1 MKDIIS
7 LKEYLNK
14 NNRGENINEG
24 ILSSLSNLFTAN
36 YEIKNPILKEL
47 LREVDCPISWKE
59 TKLKNSILKLV
70 DEFVATQAKTYAEEL
85 ISARDKDAKEDAGDI
100 VFDSETRF
108 GSLKNKRL
116 VEKASATLSAMKNLV
131 SSSKTAKDAGA
142 TWVQIV
148 YDEAV
153 IATIQTALKNSEIS
167 DEIKAIEMNSL
178 EKAQEQLNKEKKDI
192 HEKNTKDFL
201 KVYSKCHPTTMN
213 NYKVAYENGTEAFND
228 LKKLIE
234 NKGIGVFDDNKSLDA
249 FGINKGKNIN
259 NAVAAVTVLGLTG
272 AYNEETTKDLIE
284 KIKKSEGGEKNL
296 AAAYTTADYI
306 IGQLASDKYDAAM
319 LKSLKQFM
327 STKSFGDVSSLIDRL
342 VAYTA
347 SIAKSLSNSKY
358 DDIAEVASRIYLNND
373 NVWNK

>member
-1 MKDIIS
+1 MKDIVS
-7 LKEYLNK
+7 LKEYLNE
-14 NNRGENINEG
+14 NNRGESINEG
-24 ILSSLSNLFTAN
+24 ILSSLSNLFTSN
-36 YEIKNPILKEL
+36 YEIKNPILREL

-70 DEFVATQAKTYAEEL
+70 DEFVATQSKTYAEEL
-85 ISARDKDAKEDAGDI
+85 INARDKDTKEDAGEI

-116 VEKASATLSAMKNLV
+116 IEKASATLSAMKNLV

-167 DEIKAIEMNSL
+167 DEIKAIEMDSL

-192 HEKNTKDFL
+192 HENNTKDFL
-201 KVYSKCHPTTMN
+201 KVYSKCQPTTMN
-213 NYKVAYENGTEAFND
+213 DYKVAYENGTEAFND
-228 LKKLIE
+228 LKKLVE
-234 NKGIGVFDDNKSLDA
+234 KEGSDVFDDIKSLNTYSID
-249 FGINKGKNIN
+249 KGKKID
-259 NAVAAVTVLGLTG
+259 NAVATITALGLTG
-272 AYNEETTKDLIE
+272 AYNEETTKELVE

-319 LKSLKQFM
+319 LKNLKQFM
-327 STKSFGDVSSLIDRL
+327 SAKSFGDVSSLIDRL

-358 DDIAEVASRIYLNND
+358 DDIAEVASRICKNND
-373 NVWNK
+373 GIWTK

>member
-1 MKDIIS
+1 MKDIVS
-7 LKEYLNK
+7 LKEYLNE
-14 NNRGENINEG
+14 NHRGANINEG
-24 ILSSLSNLFTAN
+24 ILSSIGNLFTSN
-36 YEIKNPILKEL
+36 YEIKNPILREL

-70 DEFVATQAKTYAEEL
+70 DEFVATQSKTYAEEL
-85 ISARDKDAKEDAGDI
+85 INARDKDTKEDAGEM

-116 VEKASATLSAMKNLV
+116 IEKASATLSAMKNLV

-167 DEIKAIEMNSL
+167 DEIKAIEMDSL

-192 HEKNTKDFL
+192 HENNTKDFL
-201 KVYSKCHPTTMN
+201 KVYSKCQPTTMN
-213 NYKVAYENGTEAFND
+213 DYKVAYENGTEAFND
-228 LKKLIE
+228 LKKLVE
-234 NKGIGVFDDNKSLDA
+234 KEGSDVFDDIKSLNTYSID
-249 FGINKGKNIN
+249 KSKKIN
-259 NAVAAVTVLGLTG
+259 NAVATITVLGLTG
-272 AYNEETTKDLIE
+272 AYSEETTKELVE

-306 IGQLASDKYDAAM
+306 IGQLARDKYDTAM
-319 LKSLKQFM
+319 LKNLKQFM
-327 STKSFGDVSSLIDRL
+327 STKNFGDVSSLIDRL
-342 VAYTA
+342 VAYA
-347 SIAKSLSNSKY
+347 VSIAKSLSNSKY
-358 DDIAEVASRIYLNND
+358 DDIAEVASRICQNND
-373 NVWNK
+373 NVWVK

>member
-1 MKDIIS
+1 
-7 LKEYLNK
+7 
-14 NNRGENINEG
+14 
-24 ILSSLSNLFTAN
+24 
-36 YEIKNPILKEL
+36 
-47 LREVDCPISWKE
+47 
-59 TKLKNSILKLV
+59 
-70 DEFVATQAKTYAEEL
+70 
-85 ISARDKDAKEDAGDI
+85 
-100 VFDSETRF
+100 
-108 GSLKNKRL
+108 
-116 VEKASATLSAMKNLV
+116 MKNLV

-167 DEIKAIEMNSL
+167 DEIKTIEMNSL
-178 EKAQEQLNKEKKDI
+178 EKAQEQLNKEKKEI
-192 HEKNTKDFL
+192 HEKNTKEFL

-213 NYKVAYENGTEAFND
+213 NYKIAYDDGTEAFND

-234 NKGIGVFDDNKSLDA
+234 NKGSDVFDDDKSLNT
-249 FGINKGKNIN
+249 FGINKGKKID

-272 AYNEETTKDLIE
+272 AYNEETTKDLIG

-306 IGQLASDKYDAAM
+306 IGQLANNRYDAAM

-327 STKSFGDVSSLIDRL
+327 NTKSFGDVSSLIDRL

-358 DDIAEVASRIYLNND
+358 DDIAETASRIYLNTE

>member
-1 MKDIIS
+1 M
-7 LKEYLNK
+7 
-14 NNRGENINEG
+14 R
-24 ILSSLSNLFTAN
+24 
-36 YEIKNPILKEL
+36 EL

-70 DEFVATQAKTYAEEL
+70 DEFVATQSKTYAEEL
-85 ISARDKDAKEDAGDI
+85 INARDKDTKEDAGEI

-116 VEKASATLSAMKNLV
+116 IEKASATLSAMKNLV

-167 DEIKAIEMNSL
+167 DEIKAIEMDSL
-178 EKAQEQLNKEKKDI
+178 EKAQEQLNKEKKNI
-192 HEKNTKDFL
+192 HENNTKDFL
-201 KVYSKCHPTTMN
+201 KVYSKCQPTTMN
-213 NYKVAYENGTEAFND
+213 DYKVAYENGTEAFND
-228 LKKLIE
+228 LKKLVE
-234 NKGIGVFDDNKSLDA
+234 KEGSDVFDDIKSLNTYSID
-249 FGINKGKNIN
+249 KGKKIN
-259 NAVAAVTVLGLTG
+259 NAVATITVLGLTG
-272 AYNEETTKDLIE
+272 AYSEETTKELVE

-319 LKSLKQFM
+319 LKNLKQFM
-327 STKSFGDVSSLIDRL
+327 STKNFGDVSSLIDRL
-342 VAYTA
+342 VAYA
-347 SIAKSLSNSKY
+347 VSIAKSLSNSKY
-358 DDIAEVASRIYLNND
+358 DDIAEVASRICRNND
-373 NVWNK
+373 NVWVK